1 MFFDPLLITAL
12 TVLLMAFDIIILVA
26 SIKAFGRDH
35 ILARLS

>member
-1 MFFDPLLITAL
+1 MFFDSLLITAL

-35 ILARLS
+35 ILTRLS